1 MSTDPIHLRP
11 KILPWIAHRY
21 ALPLD
26 HAEALWEQAM
36 LMADFRHGRDRFG
49 GEYWRDSI
57 QTFLRLAADEGRAPA
72 EASARD
78 ADARISALDVL
89 EAQDRVRRRTLSMVE
104 RMLRAGTTMWSP
116 RRGRGRRRPEL
127 HH

>member
-21 ALPLD
+21 VLPLE

-36 LMADFRHGRDRFG
+36 LMADFRHGRDRLG
-49 GEYWRDSI
+49 PEYWGDSVE
-57 QTFLRLAADEGRAPA
+57 TFLRLAADEGRAPVDPN
-72 EASARD
+72 ASEGD
-78 ADARISALDVL
+78 GPITALDL
-89 EAQDRVRRRTLSMVE
+89 LHAQDRVRRRTLSMVE

-116 RRGRGRRRPEL
+116 RRGRGRKRPDM